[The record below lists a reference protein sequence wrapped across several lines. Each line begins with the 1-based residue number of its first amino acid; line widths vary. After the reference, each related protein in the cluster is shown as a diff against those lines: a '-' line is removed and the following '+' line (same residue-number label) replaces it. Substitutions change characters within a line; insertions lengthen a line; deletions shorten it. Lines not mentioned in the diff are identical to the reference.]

1 MWGLKEHRG
10 LIALGLDVDKDNF
23 TPSTVG
29 AGLFPPTRGPGD
41 LRQGAASKASYP

>member
-23 TPSTVG
+23 TPCEVLCAVLCVQDFSLPHG
-29 AGLFPPTRGPGD
+29 A
-41 LRQGAASKASYP
+41 QGT